1 MVSLQDRKCG
11 HIKNIPVEEDP
22 GRAQLKYGDLIQ
34 FDPIESVVQ
43 LRDADKSSAAHT
55 LVNTYV
61 ISEEMAERLTQLVIP
76 QMQFDQPV
84 DNKGLLVVGNYG
96 TGKSHLMS
104 VVSSLAADASL
115 LEGLNHA
122 GVRDTASQIAGRFK
136 VIRTEI
142 GATTMSLR
150 DILVAEL
157 EEHLEKLGVEYVFP
171 EAGTITSHK
180 RAFEDMMA
188 KFGEVF
194 PEHGLLLVVDELL
207 DYLRTRKDQELILDL
222 NFLREVGEVCK
233 DLRFRFMA
241 GVQEAIF
248 DSPRFAFVADSI
260 RRVKDR
266 FEQIL
271 IARNDVK
278 FVVAERLLKKTT
290 EQQAKIRDYLMPF
303 AKYYGGLN
311 ERMDEF
317 VRLFPV
323 HPDYIDTFERVT
335 VVEKREVLKT
345 LSMGMK
351 GILGKDV
358 PQDEPGL
365 IAFDSYWGTLKQNAS
380 FRAIPEIR
388 AVIDCSQVLE
398 SRIENAITRKQ
409 YKPMALR
416 LIHALSVHRL
426 TTGDIYAPMGA
437 SAEELR
443 DRLCLFDPLIAELGS
458 DEPDKDLQTH
468 VETVLR
474 EIHKT
479 VSGQFISFNADNRQF
494 YLDLKKTDDF
504 DALIDK
510 RAESLGQAQL
520 DRFYYE
526 ALKRVMECQDATY
539 VTGYKIWQH
548 ELVWQEHKAA
558 RSGYLFFG
566 APNER
571 STAVPQ
577 RDFYLYF
584 IQPNDPPR
592 FKDDK
597 VNDEIFFRLKGTD
610 EEFQTAL
617 KSYAAALDLAA
628 TSSGHAKA
636 TYESKANGFLKKLVQ
651 WLQKHMSD
659 AFEVTYQ
666 GRAKSMT
673 EWAKG
678 KSIRDLSGLSPHE
691 TINFRDLVNTI
702 AGVCLAPNFENQA
715 PDYPFFSVLI
725 TGNNR
730 AQAAQDA
737 LRAIAGQNRTK
748 QATAVL
754 DALELLNGD
763 NFAGREIGRP
773 EGARRGAAMDG
784 GYQKIDP
791 YKSKYT
797 KFILD
802 TVKAK
807 GHGQVVNRSE
817 IIQDDHGLEYMNP
830 GGSRLEPEWVSVL
843 VAALVYSGDIVLAI
857 PGKKFD
863 ATGLQQLAATGMDE
877 LVRFKHLE
885 QPKEWNLPALK
896 ALFELLG
903 MTPGMAQLV
912 TQGKDEPVQN
922 LQQAVGKIVKRI
934 VMTQQTLREGLSFWG
949 QNMVLGS
956 GLGVQGSEN
965 SEPGTQ
971 NSELEN
977 AKAFFESLQA
987 YSSPGKLKN
996 FRYSAP
1002 EVLAHEKAVKA
1013 LDELDALREFIMD
1026 HSPTASWLATAEASA
1041 SRGSEFRVTGSES
1054 KPQGL
1059 DLWVDQVKAIRGD
1072 VLDSINSEL
1081 KTQNPQLARL
1091 SSEVGEKLKKLKR
1104 DYINQYISLHARARL
1119 GVNDDKRKAGLLN
1132 DQRLQTLLKL
1142 AGIDLMPRQQ
1152 LTDYQNRLAGLKSC
1166 FALTEQN
1173 LETTPACPHCQFRP
1187 AAEIGV
1193 LGSGFGV
1200 SGSQQLDQMDE
1211 QLDKII
1217 EQWTKTLLNNLD
1229 DPMTQANVNELLHE
1243 DDKQIVK
1250 AFMDSKELPDPV
1262 DGNFVQTLKTIL
1274 AGLQKVSVKK
1284 ADLLKIVS
1292 DLGPSTP
1299 NEIKQAVSDYVDSL
1313 TKGKDQN
1320 KVRIVLE

>member
-1 MVSLQDRKCG
+1 M
-11 HIKNIPVEEDP
+11 
-22 GRAQLKYGDLIQ
+22 KYGDLIQ

-43 LRDADKSSAAHT
+43 LRDADKTSAAHQ

-61 ISEEMAERLTQLVIP
+61 VSDEMAERMVRLVIP
-76 QMQFDQPV
+76 QLQFEQPL
-84 DNKGLLVVGNYG
+84 DNKGILVVGNYG

-104 VVSSLAADASL
+104 VVSSIAADASL
-115 LEGLNHA
+115 LDSLNHESVKA
-122 GVRDTASQIAGRFK
+122 DADKIAGKFK

-271 IARNDVK
+271 IARSDVK

-365 IAFDSYWGTLKQNAS
+365 IAFDSYWNTLKQNAS

-474 EIHKT
+474 EILKT

-510 RAESLGQAQL
+510 RAESLGDAHL

-526 ALKRVMECQDATY
+526 ALKRVMECQDSTY

-558 RSGYLFFG
+558 RTGYLFFG

-571 STAVPQ
+571 STAVPT

-597 VNDEIFFRLKGTD
+597 VNDEVFFRLKGTD

-737 LRAIAGQNRTK
+737 LRAIGGQNRTK

-754 DALELLNGD
+754 DALELL
-763 NFAGREIGRP
+763 
-773 EGARRGAAMDG
+773 DG
-784 GYQKIDP
+784 EKIEA

-797 KFILD
+797 RFILD
-802 TVKAK
+802 VVKAK
-807 GHGQVVNRSE
+807 GHGQVVNRNE

-830 GGSRLEPEWVSVL
+830 GGSRLEPEWVTVL
-843 VAALVYSGDIVLAI
+843 IAALVYSGDIVLSI

-912 TQGKDEPVQN
+912 TQGKDEPIQN
-922 LQQAVGKIVKRI
+922 LQQAVGKLVKRI

-949 QNMVLGS
+949 LNLLSLKSNVQSPKSTDLGPETS
-956 GLGVQGSEN
+956 DLG
-965 SEPGTQ
+965 
-971 NSELEN
+971 LEN
-977 AKAFFESLQA
+977 TKAFFESLQA

-1026 HSPTASWLATAEASA
+1026 HSPTASWLSTAEAVLPA
-1041 SRGSEFRVTGSES
+1041 EH
-1054 KPQGL
+1054 
-1059 DLWVDQVKAIRGD
+1059 DWVDRMKTTRQD
-1072 VLDSINSEL
+1072 VLDALKQADLTELASQSQSIGAKL
-1081 KTQNPQLARL
+1081 Q
-1091 SSEVGEKLKKLKR
+1091 KLKK
-1104 DYINQYISLHARARL
+1104 DYTVAYIGLHTKARL

-1173 LETTPACPHCQFRP
+1173 LDASPICPHCGFRP
-1187 AAEIGV
+1187 SVETGAAA
-1193 LGSGFGV
+1193 
-1200 SGSQQLDQMDE
+1200 GSQMIDQMDA
-1211 QLDKII
+1211 QLDAMVAA
-1217 EQWTKTLLNNLD
+1217 WTSTILSNLE
-1229 DPMTQANVNELLHE
+1229 DPITQANMDLLKI
-1243 DDKQIVK
+1243 DDREPLE
-1250 AFMDSKELPDPV
+1250 AFIKSKELPVPLDS
-1262 DGNFVQTLKTIL
+1262 NFVHALKEVL
-1274 AGLQKVSVKK
+1274 SGLVKVTVNAQELQQALQVTDGPATPAEMKK
-1284 ADLLKIVS
+1284 RFEEYID
-1292 DLGPSTP
+1292 
-1299 NEIKQAVSDYVDSL
+1299 QL
-1313 TKGKDQN
+1313 TKGKDPA
-1320 KVRIVLE
+1320 KVRIVVE

>member
-1 MVSLQDRKCG
+1 M
-11 HIKNIPVEEDP
+11 
-22 GRAQLKYGDLIQ
+22 KYGDLIQ

-43 LRDADKSSAAHT
+43 LRDANKSSAANH

-61 ISEEMAERLTQLVIP
+61 ISDEMAERLTQLVIP
-76 QMQFDQPV
+76 QLQFDQPV
-84 DNKGLLVVGNYG
+84 DNKGMLVVGNYG

-104 VVSSLAADASL
+104 VVSGLAEDASL
-115 LEGLNHA
+115 LQGLKHS
-122 GVRDTASQIAGRFK
+122 GVRDAATQIAGRFK
-136 VIRTEI
+136 VLRAVI
-142 GATTMSLR
+142 GASEMSLR
-150 DILVAEL
+150 DLLIQEL
-157 EEHLEKLGVEYVFP
+157 EEYLSSIDVNYEFP
-171 EAGTITSHK
+171 KADSISNHMH
-180 RAFEDMMA
+180 AFEDMMKA
-188 KFGEVF
+188 FHGVY
-194 PEHGLLLVVDELL
+194 PDHGLLFVVDELL
-207 DYLRTRKDQELILDL
+207 DFLRARTEKGEAIILDL
-222 NFLREVGEVCK
+222 NFLREIGEVCK

-248 DSPRFAFVADSI
+248 DSYRFQHVADSI

-278 FVVAERLLKKTT
+278 YVVAERLLKKTV
-290 EQQAKIRDYLMPF
+290 EQQAKIRELLTPF
-303 AKYYGGLN
+303 SKYYGSLN

-317 VRLFPV
+317 IQLFPV

-335 VVEKREVLKT
+335 VAEKREVLRT

-351 GILGKDV
+351 EILKKDV
-358 PQDEPGL
+358 PKNEPDL
-365 IAFDSYWGTLKQNAS
+365 IAFDSYWSTLKENSS

-388 AVIDCSQVLE
+388 AVIDCSHVLE

-426 TTGDIYAPMGA
+426 TTGDIYAPIGA

-479 VSGQFISFNADNRQF
+479 VSGQFISFNDDNRQY

-504 DALIDK
+504 DAIIDK

-526 ALKRVMECQDATY
+526 ALKRVMECQDSTY

-548 ELVWQEHKAA
+548 ELFWQEHNAA
-558 RSGYLFFG
+558 RTGYLFFG

-584 IQPNDPPR
+584 IQPNDPPH

-597 VNDEIFFRLKGTD
+597 VNDEVFFRLKGIDD
-610 EEFQTAL
+610 EFHIEL
-617 KSYAAALDLAA
+617 KSYAAALDLAG
-628 TSSGHAKA
+628 TSSGHAKS

-651 WLQKHMSD
+651 WLQKHMND
-659 AFEVTYQ
+659 AFEITYQ

-673 EWAKG
+673 EWTKG
-678 KSIRDLSGLSPHE
+678 MSIRDLAGLLPHE

-715 PDYPFFSVLI
+715 PEYPFFSVRI
-725 TGNNR
+725 TSNSR
-730 AQAAQDA
+730 TQAAQDA
-737 LRAIAGQNRTK
+737 LRAIAGQNLTK

-754 DALELLNGD
+754 DALELL
-763 NFAGREIGRP
+763 
-773 EGARRGAAMDG
+773 DG
-784 GYQKIDP
+784 EKIAP

-802 TVKAK
+802 AVKAK

-817 IIQDDHGLEYMNP
+817 LIHDDQGLEYLNP
-830 GGSRLEPEWVSVL
+830 GGSRLEPEWVVVILAS
-843 VAALVYSGDIVLAI
+843 LVYSGDIVLAI

-863 ATGLQQLAATGMDE
+863 ATGLQQLAATDLDE

-922 LQQAVGKIVKRI
+922 MLQAVGKVVKHI
-934 VMTQQTLREGLSFWG
+934 VMTQQTIREGLSFWG
-949 QNMVLGS
+949 LD
-956 GLGVQGSEN
+956 LLA
-965 SEPGTQ
+965 GTDLASQ
-971 NSELEN
+971 ASKLDE
-977 AKAFFESLQA
+977 AKIFFESLQA

-996 FRYSAP
+996 FRYSAD
-1002 EVLAHEKAVKA
+1002 EVMIHEKAMKT
-1013 LDELDALREFIMD
+1013 LDDLEALREFTMD
-1026 HSPTASWLATAEASA
+1026 LGPTASWLSTAEAVLPDEHDWVNSMNTTRLDILDALKQADLTELA
-1041 SRGSEFRVTGSES
+1041 SQSPNIGA
-1054 KPQGL
+1054 KLQ
-1059 DLWVDQVKAIRGD
+1059 
-1072 VLDSINSEL
+1072 
-1081 KTQNPQLARL
+1081 
-1091 SSEVGEKLKKLKR
+1091 KLKK
-1104 DYINQYISLHARARL
+1104 DYTVIYIGLHTKARL
-1119 GVNDDKRKAGLLN
+1119 GVNDDKRKAALVN
-1132 DQRLQTLLKL
+1132 DPRLQTLLKL

-1152 LTDYQNRLAGLKSC
+1152 LTDYQNRLAELKSC
-1166 FALTEQN
+1166 FALTESN
-1173 LETTPACPHCQFRP
+1173 LDSTPTCPHCGFRP
-1187 AAEIGV
+1187 SVETGTVA
-1193 LGSGFGV
+1193 
-1200 SGSQQLDQMDE
+1200 GSQMIDQMDLL
-1211 QLDKII
+1211 LDAMVDA
-1217 EQWTKTLLNNLD
+1217 WTSTILSNLE
-1229 DPMTQANVNELLHE
+1229 DPITQAN
-1243 DDKQIVK
+1243 
-1250 AFMDSKELPDPV
+1250 M
-1262 DGNFVQTLKTIL
+1262 
-1274 AGLQKVSVKK
+1274 
-1284 ADLLKIVS
+1284 DLLKVDDRDPLDDFIKSRELPVPLDSNFVYALKEVLS
-1292 DLGPSTP
+1292 DLVKVTVNAHDLQIALQVTDGPATP
-1299 NEIKQAVSDYVDSL
+1299 TEMKKRFEEYIDQL
-1313 TKGKDQN
+1313 TKGKDPA
-1320 KVRIVLE
+1320 KVRIVME

>member
-1 MVSLQDRKCG
+1 M
-11 HIKNIPVEEDP
+11 
-22 GRAQLKYGDLIQ
+22 KYGDLIQ

-43 LRDADKSSAAHT
+43 LRDADKSSAAHH

-61 ISEEMAERLTQLVIP
+61 ISEEMAERLMQIVIP

-104 VVSSLAADASL
+104 VISSLAADASM
-115 LEGLNHA
+115 LEELNHA
-122 GVRDTASQIAGRFK
+122 GVRNAASQIAGRFK

-171 EAGTITSHK
+171 EAGAITSHK

-188 KFGEVF
+188 KFGQAY
-194 PEHGLLLVVDELL
+194 PEYGLLLVVDELL

-222 NFLREVGEVCK
+222 NFLREVGEICK
-233 DLRFRFMA
+233 DLRFRFIA

-266 FEQIL
+266 FEQVL

-278 FVVAERLLKKTT
+278 FVVAERLLKKTA

-351 GILGKDV
+351 GILGKGV

-365 IAFDSYWGTLKQNAS
+365 IAFDSYWDVLSTNAAYRTL
-380 FRAIPEIR
+380 PEIKQ
-388 AVIDCSQVLE
+388 VIECSNTLQNLVG
-398 SRIENAITRKQ
+398 SNYPKAKN
-409 YKPMALR
+409 KSFALR
-416 LIHALSVHRL
+416 IVRGLSVHRL
-426 TTGDIYAPMGA
+426 TVGSLSSPNGLT
-437 SAEELR
+437 AEALR
-443 DRLCLFDPLIAELGS
+443 DSLCLFDPLIAELGGE
-458 DEPDKDLQTH
+458 DGAEDLRGE
-468 VETVLR
+468 VETAIRL
-474 EIHKT
+474 ISQA
-479 VSGQFISFNADNRQF
+479 VSGQFISATEVDERGRLSGQF
-494 YLDLKKTDDF
+494 YLDVSKD
-504 DALIDK
+504 IDYDEK
-510 RAESLGQAQL
+510 VRTRAESLGQAQL

-548 ELVWQEHKAA
+548 ELVWPEHKAA
-558 RSGYLFFG
+558 RTGYLFFG

-597 VNDEIFFRLKGTD
+597 ANDEVFFRLKGTD
-610 EEFQTAL
+610 EEFQISL

-628 TSSGHAKA
+628 TSSGQAKA

-666 GRAKSMT
+666 GRTKAMA
-673 EWAKG
+673 EWVKG
-678 KSIRDLSGLSPHE
+678 KTIRDLSGLSPHE

-754 DALELLNGD
+754 DALELL
-763 NFAGREIGRP
+763 
-773 EGARRGAAMDG
+773 DG
-784 GYQKIDP
+784 EKIDP

-802 TVKAK
+802 VVKTK

-817 IIQDDHGLEYMNP
+817 IIHDDHGLEYMNP
-830 GGSRLEPEWVSVL
+830 GGSRLEAEWVTVL
-843 VAALVYSGDIVLAI
+843 VAALVYSGDIMLSI

-863 ATGLQQLAATGMDE
+863 ATGLQQFAATGMDE

-934 VMTQQTLREGLSFWG
+934 IMTQQALREGLSFWG
-949 QNMVLGS
+949 LDLLASTELTSQAS
-956 GLGVQGSEN
+956 GLNE
-965 SEPGTQ
+965 
-971 NSELEN
+971 
-977 AKAFFESLQA
+977 AKDFFESLQA
-987 YSSPGKLKN
+987 YSSPGRLKN
-996 FRYSAP
+996 FSYSAP
-1002 EVLAHEKAVKA
+1002 EVLVHEKAMKA
-1013 LDELDALREFIMD
+1013 LDELDALREFIMG
-1026 HSPTASWLATAEASA
+1026 HGQTASWLSTAEAVLPA
-1041 SRGSEFRVTGSES
+1041 EHN
-1054 KPQGL
+1054 
-1059 DLWVDQVKAIRGD
+1059 WVDRMKTTRTD
-1072 VLDSINSEL
+1072 VLDVLKQADLTELASQSQSIG
-1081 KTQNPQLARL
+1081 A
-1091 SSEVGEKLKKLKR
+1091 KLQKLRK
-1104 DYINQYISLHARARL
+1104 DYTVAYIGLHTKARL

-1152 LTDYQNRLAGLKSC
+1152 LTDYQNRLVGLKSC
-1166 FALTEQN
+1166 FALVEQN
-1173 LETTPACPHCQFRP
+1173 LDASPICPHCGFRP
-1187 AAEIGV
+1187 SVETFASA
-1193 LGSGFGV
+1193 
-1200 SGSQQLDQMDE
+1200 GSQMIDQMDF
-1211 QLDKII
+1211 QLDAIVAA
-1217 EQWTKTLLNNLD
+1217 WTATILSNLD
-1229 DPMTQANVNELLHE
+1229 DPITQANMDLLKI
-1243 DDKQIVK
+1243 DDREPLETFIK
-1250 AFMDSKELPDPV
+1250 SKELPVPLDSSFV
-1262 DGNFVQTLKTIL
+1262 HALKEVLSGLVKVTIKAKDLHQALQVTDGTATP
-1274 AGLQKVSVKK
+1274 AEMKK
-1284 ADLLKIVS
+1284 RF
-1292 DLGPSTP
+1292 
-1299 NEIKQAVSDYVDSL
+1299 EEYVDQL
-1313 TKGKDQN
+1313 TRGMDPAKI
-1320 KVRIVLE
+1320 RIVME